1 MLLSSHTSGSLHYC
15 PNSACISDN
24 FFQLFRRHSFLL
36 DAHTISR
43 VTRRAKVPPHF
54 QMKPL
59 RVFSPLG
66 LQSEKKLL
74 IFIIPDTIA
83 HNDNDRLQTCFSPDL
98 SMCEARRRGPTLC
111 RTGRQASFLAPS
123 HSTGFR
129 SCFQYPA
136 PSQSTTYVVC
146 LGSFSF
152 FEFSAVIPQNCWCR
166 IFTRRCLGF
175 LSLSFTSTPGH
186 ENHWSSSCAQN
197 LFVLSCFSP
206 ACLLYFGL
214 DLFEILV
221 QIQQRR
227 GLIWFHP
234 LMFVLRLGLL

>member
-123 HSTGFR
+123 FHRFPELFSISRTF
-129 SCFQYPA
+129 
-136 PSQSTTYVVC
+136 TVNDVC
-146 LGSFSF
+146 
-152 FEFSAVIPQNCWCR
+152 SAWMVFLFR
-166 IFTRRCLGF
+166 IFCCHPAELLVPNFHPEMLGF

-227 GLIWFHP
+227 GLFWFHP